1 MLYVPDWKIT
11 MCPADNNID
20 TVVEPSTAT
29 MTSTRGA
36 RLSSH
41 NTGLY
46 ATGNY
51 AKTLTEIAIMYV
63 HYANSPFF
71 CL

>member
-1 MLYVPDWKIT
+1 

-29 MTSTRGA
+29 MTSARGA
-36 RLSSH
+36 RLSSL

-46 ATGNY
+46 ATGMY
-51 AKTLTEIAIMYV
+51 ATLTEIAIMYV
-63 HYANSPFF
+63 PTLREIKSPLFR
-71 CL
+71 L

>member
-1 MLYVPDWKIT
+1 MCYVLDWKFT

-29 MTSTRGA
+29 MTSARGA

-46 ATGNY
+46 ATGKY
-51 AKTLTEIAIMYV
+51 AKTLTEIAIT
-63 HYANSPFF
+63 
-71 CL
+71 

>member
-1 MLYVPDWKIT
+1 MFYVLDWNIA

-20 TVVEPSTAT
+20 TVVDPSTAT
-29 MTSTRGA
+29 MTSARGA

-46 ATGNY
+46 ATGKY
-51 AKTLTEIAIMYV
+51 ATLTEIAIMYTTRN
-63 HYANSPFF
+63 YPFF
-71 CL
+71 RL